1 MNRLQ
6 NEECGKKNF
15 KNLYFT
21 NEIEKP
27 LKKVGKTSHVRG
39 QEY

>member
-1 MNRLQ
+1 LILWEKEDIIAMNRLQ

-27 LKKVGKTSHVRG
+27 LKK
-39 QEY
+39 